1 MKIAIE
7 AQRIFRKEKHGMDYV
22 ALETI
27 RELQKID
34 QQNEYFILVSPGDDV
49 CLQESANMHIV
60 TVNWPSYPL
69 WEQIGLPLALK
80 KIKPDLLHC
89 TSNTAPV
96 HGNIPL
102 VLTLHDI
109 IFLEKK
115 QGKNQSMYQ
124 RLGRFYRKIIVPQI
138 LTKCKRIITVSHF
151 ECNRISHFLH
161 IDKQLL
167 VAVYNGYSQHFIPI
181 RNAQAITARYIKNH
195 PYLFFLGNT
204 DPKKN
209 TARVLQAYRIYLK
222 KSSQPLPL
230 LIADLK
236 EEIID
241 EYLNREGLQ
250 EIKKMLYHPG
260 YIPNT
265 ELPAVY
271 SGASVFIYTSLRE
284 SFGIP
289 ILEAMACGTPVITST
304 TSAMPEIAGP
314 EGILVNPFEPE
325 EIASALLHLEENAEF
340 YQSQTAYGLE
350 RVRRFSWENT
360 AREILNI
367 YLLAELNYKRFM
379 YKKLCILLIFSK
391 LKVAKLLIDKY
402 RMHNLYAI
410 FAKLLNICKHIAGN
424 LVNES
429 GNVPRRGVVPKF
441 SDLEV
446 VALNMASEAVGIDS
460 ESLLFAKLQE
470 YRVEIPNLISRRQ
483 YNDRRKITSSLCNA
497 IRERMVSEMDGGEGY
512 FCIDSKPIEVCR
524 IARSKRCSMGKKDFK
539 KAPSVGYCASQSMY
553 YYGYKLHAVC
563 GLSGVI
569 HSFDLTKASVHDI
582 HYLKDVKVDYS
593 NCTVIGDRGY
603 ISAQVQLDLFETANI
618 RLEVPYRCNQKEW
631 KPTFPA
637 FAKARKRIETLFS
650 QLCDQFMII
659 RNYAKDTDGLF
670 ARIIGKI
677 SALTILQY
685 INYKNEKPIGRVKYA
700 LF

>member
-209 TARVLQAYRIYLK
+209 TARVLQAYGIYLK

-367 YLLAELNYKRFM
+367 YKEKDFT
-379 YKKLCILLIFSK
+379 SHDV
-391 LKVAKLLIDKY
+391 VAKLRGILRQKKIGHTGTLDPNAEGVLPVCLGKGTKLCDMLTGTKKQY
-402 RMHNLYAI
+402 KVSFVFEKETDTEDIWGTVTKTHEPLKQDAPIKDTILSFVGEYDQVPPMYSAKKINGKKLYELAREGKI
-410 FAKLLNICKHIAGN
+410 IERKPERIRIYDISDIEISYPEVTMTVTCSKGTYIRSLCRDIGHKLQNGACMTK
-424 LVNES
+424 LVRTRSS
-429 GNVPRRGVVPKF
+429 GF
-441 SDLEV
+441 QLEY
-446 VALNMASEAVGIDS
+446 AHTLSEIEEAVKTG
-460 ESLLFAKLQE
+460 
-470 YRVEIPNLISRRQ
+470 
-483 YNDRRKITSSLCNA
+483 KIEEW
-497 IRERMVSEMDGGEGY
+497 I
-512 FCIDSKPIEVCR
+512 IPIEKVFL
-524 IARSKRCSMGKKDFK
+524 KYQKGTVKKDYDKVLFNGNPLK
-539 KAPSVGYCASQSMY
+539 KEMFYEIDLDTAKKLRVYDESEQFIGIY
-553 YYGYKLHAVC
+553 YWKKNMFFPDKIFY
-563 GLSGVI
+563 
-569 HSFDLTKASVHDI
+569 D
-582 HYLKDVKVDYS
+582 
-593 NCTVIGDRGY
+593 N
-603 ISAQVQLDLFETANI
+603 
-618 RLEVPYRCNQKEW
+618 NQ
-631 KPTFPA
+631 
-637 FAKARKRIETLFS
+637 
-650 QLCDQFMII
+650 
-659 RNYAKDTDGLF
+659 
-670 ARIIGKI
+670 
-677 SALTILQY
+677 
-685 INYKNEKPIGRVKYA
+685 
-700 LF
+700 